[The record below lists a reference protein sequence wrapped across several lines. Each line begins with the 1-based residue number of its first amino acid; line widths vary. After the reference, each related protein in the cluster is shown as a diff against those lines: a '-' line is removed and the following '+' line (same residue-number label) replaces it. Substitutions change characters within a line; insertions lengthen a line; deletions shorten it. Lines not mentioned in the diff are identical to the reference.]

1 MTVKGIKKAS
11 RGIRIPAD
19 PASVALG
26 ALSLFSLL
34 LIFRNPD
41 IAITHMSSAL
51 RLCARTLIPSLFPF
65 MVLSELMV
73 SGNAVALISP
83 LLRRPAK
90 ALFGISG
97 EGAAAVLL
105 GLICGFPI
113 GAKTAAALYK
123 KGSIGKRE
131 LTHILT
137 FSNNPSSAFLIS
149 AVGASMFDDRHFGVL
164 LFAISTVSALVVGI
178 VGKFINRPSADSSPV
193 FVKRTEEKPPRA
205 VEVFTGAVT
214 SSALSMLSICAFV
227 VFFSTLVG
235 VLEYTVN
242 AAALPEAVSTLWFGF
257 FELTSGVWKASSVPT
272 FGPYLAAAI
281 VGWSGLSVHFQIMSI
296 CHGCDISFTPYIL
309 AKLASAIL
317 NVLLLFLLLCVG
329 HVFQI

>member
-1 MTVKGIKKAS
+1 MTVKGIKKAN
-11 RGIRIPAD
+11 RGIRLSAD

-34 LIFRNPD
+34 LIFKNPD

-73 SGNAVALISP
+73 SGNAVSLIAP

-97 EGAAAVLL
+97 EGGAAVLL
-105 GLICGFPI
+105 GLVCGFPI

-149 AVGASMFDDRHFGVL
+149 AVGASMFDDRPFGVL
-164 LFAISTVSALVVGI
+164 LFAISTLTALIVGF
-178 VGKFINRPSADSSPV
+178 VGKFINRPHTDSAPV
-193 FVKRTEEKPPRA
+193 SVKGYGEKPPRA
-205 VEVFTGAVT
+205 VDIFTGAVT

-242 AAALPEAVSTLWFGF
+242 ASALPEAVSALWFGF

-272 FGPYLAAAI
+272 LGPYLAAAA

-296 CHGCDISFTPYIL
+296 CRGCDISFKPYL
-309 AKLASAIL
+309 LSKLASAIL
-317 NVLLLFLLLCVG
+317 NVLLLILWGCVLHFL
-329 HVFQI
+329 